1 MLLCLFIYLYFFIQ
15 MWDLTTALEMMNKT
29 DTGQF
34 LILYAKLSLIFFHFQ
49 LIVNSSVNLNDSG
62 RWLVLKQQNN

>member
-34 LILYAKLSLIFFHFQ
+34 LIPYAKLSLIFFHF
-49 LIVNSSVNLNDSG
+49 
-62 RWLVLKQQNN
+62 

>member
-34 LILYAKLSLIFFHFQ
+34 LILYAKLSLIHF
-49 LIVNSSVNLNDSG
+49 
-62 RWLVLKQQNN
+62 

>member
-1 MLLCLFIYLYFFIQ
+1 

-34 LILYAKLSLIFFHFQ
+34 LIPYAKLSDLFPF
-49 LIVNSSVNLNDSG
+49 LVNS
-62 RWLVLKQQNN
+62 